1 MSEPAPAIAFD
12 GLTLRYGD
20 HAVIADFSGVVAPG
34 EFVAVLGPNGAGKS
48 TLLKA
53 LLGILPPAAGR
64 IEIFGHGPHRGCT
77 QIGYM
82 PQWRANAAANTLS
95 GRAYL
100 HAVLDGHRWGC
111 PGPGRARE
119 ATVTEALRAVD
130 AESFADR
137 PFGVLSGGERQR
149 ISLAQALLG
158 EPRILLLDEPLLNLD
173 PRRQGELIEIVHA
186 ICQKR
191 DVTVLFV
198 GHDINPLTQV
208 VDRVLYV
215 AGGRAALGT
224 VDEVINTDA
233 LTRLYQTPMKVLR
246 LEDMLFILA
255 LDQRTIEHGEHHHHA
270 H

>member
-1 MSEPAPAIAFD
+1 MNDAPAIAFQCL
-12 GLTLRYGD
+12 GLRYGS
-20 HAVIADFSGVVAPG
+20 HEVISDFSGTIAPG

-53 LLGILPPAAGR
+53 LLGIMPAAAGS

-82 PQWRANAAANTLS
+82 PQWRSHGASASLS

-100 HAVLDGHRWGC
+100 HAVIDGHRWGFSV
-111 PGPGRARE
+111 PSRARE
-119 ATVTEALRAVD
+119 ETVIQALRAVD

-137 PFGVLSGGERQR
+137 PFSVLSGGERQR
-149 ISLAQALLG
+149 ISLAQSLLG

-173 PRRQGELIEIVHA
+173 PRRQGELIDIVND
-186 ICQKR
+186 IRRKQ

-198 GHDINPLTQV
+198 GHDINPLTKV

-224 VDEVINTDA
+224 VDEVINSEA
-233 LTRLYQTPMKVLR
+233 LTRLYHTPMKVLK

-255 LDQRTIEHGEHHHHA
+255 QDQRTIENAEHHHQH
-270 H
+270 

>member
-1 MSEPAPAIAFD
+1 MSEAAAIAFD
-12 GLTLRYGD
+12 GLGLRYGD
-20 HAVIADFSGVVAPG
+20 HEVIADFSGTIVSG

-48 TLLKA
+48 TLLRA
-53 LLGILPPAAGR
+53 LLGILPAAAGS

-82 PQWRANAAANTLS
+82 PQWRSNAAASSLS

-100 HAVLDGHRWGC
+100 HAVLDGHRWGFSV
-111 PGPGRARE
+111 GNRGRAE
-119 ATVTEALRAVD
+119 TVKQALHAVD

-137 PFGVLSGGERQR
+137 PFNVLSGGERQR

-173 PRRQGELIEIVHA
+173 PRRQGELIDIVND
-186 ICQKR
+186 IRRKQ

-198 GHDINPLTQV
+198 GHDINPLTKV

-224 VDEVINTDA
+224 VDEVINSAA
-233 LTRLYQTPMKVLR
+233 LTRLYHTPMKVLK

-255 LDQRTIEHGEHHHHA
+255 QDQRTIEHGEHFHDA

>member
-1 MSEPAPAIAFD
+1 MIPPAPAIAFD
-12 GLTLRYGD
+12 GLGLRYGD
-20 HAVIADFSGVVAPG
+20 HEVIADFSGTIAPG

-53 LLGILPPAAGR
+53 LLGILPVATGR
-64 IEIFGHGPHRGCT
+64 IEIFGHGPHRGCR

-82 PQWRANAAANTLS
+82 PQWRSNGASGSLS

-100 HAVLDGHRWGC
+100 NAVLDGHRWGFSVANR
-111 PGPGRARE
+111 GRDA
-119 ATVTEALRAVD
+119 VVQQALKAVD

-137 PFGVLSGGERQR
+137 PFNVLSGGERQR

-173 PRRQGELIEIVHA
+173 PRRQGELIDIVQD
-186 ICQKR
+186 ICRKQ

-198 GHDINPLTQV
+198 GHDINPLTNV

-224 VDEVINTDA
+224 VDEVINTEA
-233 LTRLYQTPMKVLR
+233 LTRLYHTPMKVLKI
-246 LEDMLFILA
+246 EDMLFILA
-255 LDQRTIEHGEHHHHA
+255 LDQRTIEHGEHHHQH
-270 H
+270 

>member
-1 MSEPAPAIAFD
+1 MTEATPAISFD
-12 GLTLRYGD
+12 GLTLRYGS
-20 HAVIADFSGVVAPG
+20 HAVIADFNGTIAPG

-48 TLLKA
+48 TLLRA
-53 LLGILPPAAGR
+53 LLGIVPPAAGL

-82 PQWRANAAANTLS
+82 PQWRANSAANTLS

-100 HAVLDGHRWGC
+100 HAVLDGHRWAF
-111 PGPGRARE
+111 PGPSRSRAE
-119 ATVTEALRAVD
+119 AVTAALEAVD
-130 AESFADR
+130 ATAFADR

-173 PRRQGELIEIVHA
+173 PRRQGELIDIVHA
-186 ICQKR
+186 ICRKR

-198 GHDINPLTQV
+198 GHDINPLTKV

-224 VDEVINTDA
+224 VEDVINTEA

-255 LDQRTIEHGEHHHHA
+255 LDQRTIEHGEHHHRH
-270 H
+270 

>member
-1 MSEPAPAIAFD
+1 MIPSAPAIAFD
-12 GLTLRYGD
+12 GLGLRYGD
-20 HAVIADFSGVVAPG
+20 HEVIGDFSGTIKPG

-53 LLGILPPAAGR
+53 LLGILPAATGS

-82 PQWRANAAANTLS
+82 PQWRSNAAASSLS

-100 HAVLDGHRWGC
+100 HAVLDGHRWGFSI
-111 PGPGRARE
+111 GSRERAE
-119 ATVTEALRAVD
+119 TVKQALHAVD

-137 PFGVLSGGERQR
+137 PFRVLSGGERQR
-149 ISLAQALLG
+149 LSLAQALLG

-173 PRRQGELIEIVHA
+173 PRRQGELIDIVDD
-186 ICQKR
+186 IRRKQ

-224 VDEVINTDA
+224 VDEVINSEA
-233 LTRLYQTPMKVLR
+233 LTKLYHTPMKVLK

-255 LDQRTIEHGEHHHHA
+255 QDQRTIEHGEHFHQH
-270 H
+270 

>member
-1 MSEPAPAIAFD
+1 MTAAAPALAFH

-20 HAVIADFSGVVAPG
+20 HPVIAEFSGSIAPG

-53 LLGILPPAAGR
+53 LLGILPPAAGT

-82 PQWRANAAANTLS
+82 PQWRSNSAANSLS

-100 HAVLDGHRWGC
+100 HAVLDGHRWGFA
-111 PGPGRARE
+111 GPNRGHAE
-119 ATVTEALRAVD
+119 TVAQALRAVD

-173 PRRQGELIEIVHA
+173 PRRQGELIEIVDA
-186 ICQKR
+186 IRKKR
-191 DVTVLFV
+191 AVTVLFV
-198 GHDINPLTQV
+198 GHDINPLTPV

-246 LEDMLFILA
+246 LDDMLFILA
-255 LDQRTIEHGEHHHHA
+255 LDQRTIEHGEHSHRH
-270 H
+270 

>member
-1 MSEPAPAIAFD
+1 MTEAAPAIAFD
-12 GLTLRYGD
+12 RLTLRYGS
-20 HAVIADFSGVVAPG
+20 HAVIGNFSGTIAPG

-53 LLGILPPAAGR
+53 LLGTLSPAEGS

-82 PQWRANAAANTLS
+82 PQWRTNVAANSLS

-100 HAVLDGHRWGC
+100 HAVLDGHRWGT
-111 PGPGRARE
+111 PVPSRSRE
-119 ATVTEALRAVD
+119 ETVAESLRAVD
-130 AESFADR
+130 ATSFADR
-137 PFGVLSGGERQR
+137 SFGVLSGGERQR

-173 PRRQGELIEIVHA
+173 PRRQSELIEIVHA
-186 ICQKR
+186 ICKKR

-198 GHDINPLTQV
+198 GHDINPLTSV

-215 AGGRAALGT
+215 AGGQAALGT
-224 VDEVINTDA
+224 VDEVINTEA

-255 LDQRTIEHGEHHHHA
+255 LDQRTIEHGEHHHRH
-270 H
+270 